1 MAVRAWHKDRSATL
15 NAVEQLRGSAC
26 PNAYARTW
34 QPDQPDRGPAGWW
47 PRSQGKQTNR
57 SSVRLVWQ
65 LASFTG
71 FPVVLEEGSL
81 TGGTGSRFPVVL
93 NLFNSTQDQDNQDN
107 HKPTRTRGRSEIEL
121 RE

>member
-57 SSVRLVWQ
+57 SSVRLVWE
-65 LASFTG
+65 LASFTD
-71 FPVVLEEGSL
+71 P
-81 TGGTGSRFPVVL
+81 
-93 NLFNSTQDQDNQDN
+93 NLAETAATLQTVGD
-107 HKPTRTRGRSEIEL
+107 PP
-121 RE
+121 